1 MKTAPPIMNVM
12 DNFLPS
18 DTGPG
23 GVSTYPPPIYQ
34 QPTQLEQAG
43 SAIAPDMQGFQQ
55 SQYQGIM
62 GQLGNR
68 PQGVEQMLQP
78 LISQVMQQSQQ
89 ETSEKIPAY
98 LQQVSEL
105 TNTTFPNLFS
115 SGIGSVPNQITGSLQ
130 SYQNPSMMRA
140 LEVARQ
146 QYGAFGV

>member
-1 MKTAPPIMNVM
+1 
-12 DNFLPS
+12 
-18 DTGPG
+18 
-23 GVSTYPPPIYQ
+23 
-34 QPTQLEQAG
+34 
-43 SAIAPDMQGFQQ
+43 
-55 SQYQGIM
+55 M